1 MYTVVF
7 RRRNNEPD
15 EIYYYN
21 EYKDALYHYNLF
33 KNDNDPDYKDMYIS
47 MELNIE
53 KRVFSLKIDS
63 FIFK

>member
-1 MYTVVF
+1 MYTVIF
-7 RRRNNEPD
+7 RRTNNEPD